1 MSLDPLTKDILE
13 NHPKLT
19 AEVIRLLSPEE
30 IAALIKNV
38 PAQIG
43 LRMLSPL
50 TQWKCTEII
59 KILTQKKSIELIQT
73 ATIDD
78 ATSILRKLPKANY
91 LQLIKHL
98 SNDKKQYIKS
108 VLSYPEDSIGAW
120 MNPVPLTASVDLII
134 DDVLS
139 LFKNQTSLSDSPILN
154 LHIVDH
160 NHKIKGIIPIAEL
173 FLLNPKMRL
182 RKVMNKG
189 YKPLAPYQPLKTVSS
204 YLEWENF
211 SSLPVTD
218 TESVLIGEL
227 TQTNLRRGQNTLKPK
242 PQVEEAEIESPLWG
256 SLDTVDIVLDGMLE
270 LLPKPSERP
279 KP

>member
-78 ATSILRKLPKANY
+78 ATSILRRLPKANY

-98 SNDKKQYIKS
+98 SNDKKEYIKS

-160 NHKIKGIIPIAEL
+160 NHRIKGIIPIAEL

-189 YKPLAPYQPLKTVSS
+189 YKPLAPYQPLKTVST

-256 SLDTVDIVLDGMLE
+256 SLDTVDIVLDGMFE

-279 KP
+279 KL